1 MIPKMIHYCWFG
13 RGEMSQL
20 NKKCIQTWE
29 DVLPDYEIMLWDED
43 NFDVHSVRY
52 TSEAYRAK
60 KYAYVS
66 DYVRLYAL
74 LK

>member
-29 DVLPDYEIMLWDED
+29 DVLPDYEIMLWD
-43 NFDVHSVRY
+43 
-52 TSEAYRAK
+52 
-60 KYAYVS
+60 
-66 DYVRLYAL
+66 
-74 LK
+74 